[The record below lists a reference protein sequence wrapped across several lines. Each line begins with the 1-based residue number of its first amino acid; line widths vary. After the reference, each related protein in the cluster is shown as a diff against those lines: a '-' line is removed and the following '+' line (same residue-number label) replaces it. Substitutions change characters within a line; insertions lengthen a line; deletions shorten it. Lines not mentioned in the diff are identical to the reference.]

1 VASTGV
7 YLYRRSAQSSD
18 RQQYGYGAPITEV
31 AADKDF
37 EDGAGMI
44 SPMSRVSG
52 LPRFSYD
59 PSEHKPNKRKCTDD
73 DTDVELGEIPRS
85 VYVST
90 PNTSIAVSDPESK
103 ENVIIRGVQKYF
115 GQAAKAKESKSSNKK
130 GMTWNQIRDE
140 GSPACSSG
148 FAPASIPS
156 MFSPVPVRGLPA
168 LLENVPS
175 GSNDSDRIDTE
186 SLEMKKSG
194 SASLAIVKSGS
205 ASSYHSN
212 GMMSKKSDSSSYNS
226 RQLDITKS
234 RSSESYVHINKSGSV
249 ESNSS
254 SKYANIMASA
264 SAYSNA
270 TKSIKSKS
278 SFFAHGDDD
287 ASNEEAVK
295 SVKSNATKSVKS
307 YGSSIS
313 GSKKDN
319 ASLKP
324 DDFAPSFE
332 ENVSEI
338 KNILKSISGEQ
349 PADLYTKETNESND
363 DVPMSYSETPP
374 ELSPQS
380 LSSSFVDKTNDQTAP
395 QSDDF
400 AFDADFDNATMHTKD
415 SDGFNDK
422 DTPREMNGAQLLSPI
437 TYEKELK
444 TSDTCQEFSFGN
456 LLSDPNN
463 ELYECHAPPGP
474 LGIVIDSTPL
484 GPRVKSLNPMSSLF
498 DSMSPGDIIVGID
511 DIDTVGM
518 EAAEFW
524 QLVSRKANQR
534 KRILTMLKI

>member
-1 VASTGV
+1 M
-7 YLYRRSAQSSD
+7 
-18 RQQYGYGAPITEV
+18 

-59 PSEHKPNKRKCTDD
+59 PSEHKPKKQKCDD

-90 PNTSIAVSDPESK
+90 PNTTAAVSDPESK
-103 ENVIIRGVQKYF
+103 ENAIIKGVQKYF
-115 GQAAKAKESKSSNKK
+115 QSGKTRGPKLSSKK
-130 GMTWNQIRDE
+130 GMSWNEIRDE

-148 FAPASIPS
+148 IAPASVPS

-168 LLENVPS
+168 LLEHAPS
-175 GSNDSDRIDTE
+175 NESDRTDTE
-186 SLEMKKSG
+186 SLEIKKSG
-194 SASLAIVKSGS
+194 SGSG
-205 ASSYHSN
+205 N
-212 GMMSKKSDSSSYNS
+212 SYNS
-226 RQLDITKS
+226 GAMALGKNDSASCTSSRLDIAK
-234 RSSESYVHINKSGSV
+234 SEST

-254 SKYANIMASA
+254 SKYAYLMKSA

-270 TKSIKSKS
+270 TKSIKSKN
-278 SFFAHGDDD
+278 SFFPLDDD
-287 ASNEEAVK
+287 TVEEAVK
-295 SVKSNATKSVKS
+295 SVKSNGTKSVKS
-307 YGSSIS
+307 NTTKSVRSYGSSES
-313 GSKKDN
+313 GSNVDSIKSN
-319 ASLKP
+319 S
-324 DDFAPSFE
+324 FAPSFE

-338 KNILKSISGEQ
+338 KNILQSISDEQ
-349 PADLYTKETNESND
+349 PSEIYTAQSKESNEA
-363 DVPMSYSETPP
+363 DVPLSYSQTPP
-374 ELSPQS
+374 EVSPQS
-380 LSSSFVDKTNDQTAP
+380 SQDNSLANKANAIRITQSEGFTFDANFDDATMQTAG
-395 QSDDF
+395 SGSF
-400 AFDADFDNATMHTKD
+400 KD
-415 SDGFNDK
+415 KG
-422 DTPREMNGAQLLSPI
+422 TPREHGAQLLSPI
-437 TYEKELK
+437 TYEKELQ
-444 TSDTCQEFSFGN
+444 TSVTSQEFSFRN
-456 LLSDPNN
+456 LLSDPHN

-498 DSMSPGDIIVGID
+498 STMSPGDIIVGID